1 MFITIMFSFLA
12 ADYCVVAVLVSFGA
26 LVGKISLA
34 QVITMA
40 TIEVII
46 QCFNEYICTYFLM
59 VCMKKNYFIYKLV
72 FLNFF
77 ISIFRYT
84 MLDIQC

>member
-1 MFITIMFSFLA
+1 MFSFLA

-46 QCFNEYICTYFLM
+46 QCFNEYICSYFLM

>member
-1 MFITIMFSFLA
+1 MFIIIIIFSLLA

-59 VCMKKNYFIYKLV
+59 VCMKKKL
-72 FLNFF
+72 FYLQ
-77 ISIFRYT
+77 IGT
-84 MLDIQC
+84 